1 MSPAQITI
9 LLNYIPLEKT
19 ASEACT
25 VFVNSIVCQFMP
37 LFKAYIHFAFKK
49 KTALIKTSKQKKKKW
64 KGRFLLLAFRLY

>member
-25 VFVNSIVCQFMP
+25 VYVTFIPKDFAIKIKMLAYRLNS
-37 LFKAYIHFAFKK
+37 
-49 KTALIKTSKQKKKKW
+49 
-64 KGRFLLLAFRLY
+64 RR

>member
-19 ASEACT
+19 ASESCT

-37 LFKAYIHFAFKK
+37 LFEAYIHFAFKK
-49 KTALIKTSKQKKKKW
+49 KQL
-64 KGRFLLLAFRLY
+64 